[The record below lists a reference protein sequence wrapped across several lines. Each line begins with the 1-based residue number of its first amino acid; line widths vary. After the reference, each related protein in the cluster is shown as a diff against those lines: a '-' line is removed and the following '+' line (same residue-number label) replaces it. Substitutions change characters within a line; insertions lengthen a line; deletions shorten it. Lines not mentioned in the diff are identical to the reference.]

1 MNEVVRVAKTSA
13 AAVWSLILGI
23 LSLLCFSFF
32 TGIPAIICG
41 HIARSN
47 VKHSQGDLTGGGM
60 ALAGLI
66 LGYTGTVITTMA
78 VLAAIAIPN
87 FVAYRQKAF
96 CSQVEAEANSA
107 VAAIECY
114 ISDPS
119 NENLPAPDELASDP
133 DCGFFPSDAA
143 DISISGTIDNIVIT
157 AADMTRKCPHGET
170 YTVSIP
176 ADYNDGW
183 Q

>member
-1 MNEVVRVAKTSA
+1 
-13 AAVWSLILGI
+13 
-23 LSLLCFSFF
+23 
-32 TGIPAIICG
+32 
-41 HIARSN
+41 
-47 VKHSQGDLTGGGM
+47 M

-87 FVAYRQKAF
+87 YIAFQKKAF
-96 CSQVEAEANSA
+96 CSQVEAQAYSA
-107 VAAIECY
+107 AAAIECY

-119 NENLPAPDELASDP
+119 IENLPAPDDLASDP

-143 DISISGTIDNIVIT
+143 DISISGTIDNVVII
-157 AADMTRKCPHGET
+157 AADMSRKCPNGET

-176 ADYNDGW
+176 ANYNDGW